1 MVSGQAS
8 SLGLCC
14 IVIHMLPE
22 TKSDSYDNK
31 LSDIDDFSDD
41 EILQRRQTMP
51 KLASSITPL
60 GGHSIVRITERTVVK
75 SAQDFEDDVEEPSE
89 SLALNMVFLY
99 TTIPVPRVRRVV
111 KGQYSN
117 IIVMDYIPGR
127 QLSEVWPSLSFFG
140 RLRIGITLRQ
150 YIRQLRSIRHP
161 RSAVPG
167 PLCTKEPRMCES
179 PVFGQVRSNR
189 GPFATYGELSEFF
202 NDRLRKTLRSQVVVP
217 SSDIGSFDDS
227 APLVLTHQDLNMRNF
242 IVGEDGRLWVVDW
255 AWAGFYPRW
264 FEFVAMKRQAENE
277 ETLTG
282 KKETQWDAM
291 IPFICDPYFEQERW
305 LNRAGTSLDWA

>member
-1 MVSGQAS
+1 M
-8 SLGLCC
+8 
-14 IVIHMLPE
+14 
-22 TKSDSYDNK
+22 
-31 LSDIDDFSDD
+31 
-41 EILQRRQTMP
+41 
-51 KLASSITPL
+51 
-60 GGHSIVRITERTVVK
+60 GGHNIVRITERTVVK
-75 SAQDFEDDVEEPSE
+75 SAQDFEEDVEDPSE
-89 SLALNMVFLY
+89 ALALNMVFLN

-127 QLSEVWPSLSFFG
+127 QLSEVWPSLSFLG
-140 RLRIGITLRQ
+140 RLHIAITLRR

-179 PVFGQVRSNR
+179 PIFGQVRSNR
-189 GPFATYGELSEFF
+189 GPFASYRELSTFF
-202 NDRLRKTLRSQVVVP
+202 NDRLHRALDSEVAVS
-217 SSDIGSFDDS
+217 SSDLGKFDDS
-227 APLVLTHQDLNMRNF
+227 MPLVLTHQDLNMRNF
-242 IVGEDGRLWVVDW
+242 IVGDDGRLWVLDW

-282 KKETQWDAM
+282 KKEPQWDAM
-291 IPFICDPYFEQERW
+291 IPFICDPYFKQERW
-305 LNRAGTSLDWA
+305 LIRMGRALDWV